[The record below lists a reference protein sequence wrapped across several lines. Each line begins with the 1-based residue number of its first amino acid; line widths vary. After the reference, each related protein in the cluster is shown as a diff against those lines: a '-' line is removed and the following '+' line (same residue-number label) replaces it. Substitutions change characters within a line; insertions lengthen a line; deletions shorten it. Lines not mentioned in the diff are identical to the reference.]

1 MKQLWILVGMA
12 LSFVPC
18 LYAQGEFDRIN
29 VGTFADYFRSNA
41 TGTNM
46 FGVGGRVGVT
56 VFPHVK
62 LEAEMAYDFQQE
74 FASGFTKHR
83 WRNHNVCEYRR
94 ARAAWIVWPETGIG
108 A

>member
-1 MKQLWILVGMA
+1 MKRLWILAGMA
-12 LSFVPC
+12 LWFVPC

-29 VGTFADYFRSNA
+29 VGAFADYFRTNA

-56 VFPHVK
+56 VLPHVK

-74 FASGFTKHR
+74 FARDLQTPA
-83 WRNHNVCEYRR
+83 EE
-94 ARAAWIVWPETGIG
+94 P
-108 A
+108 